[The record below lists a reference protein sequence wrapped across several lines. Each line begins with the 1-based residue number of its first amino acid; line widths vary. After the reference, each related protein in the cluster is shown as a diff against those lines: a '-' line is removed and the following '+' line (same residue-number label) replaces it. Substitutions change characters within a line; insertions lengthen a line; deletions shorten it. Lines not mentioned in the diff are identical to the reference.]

1 MKNSSTENFK
11 HGIAKPM
18 LCDGFLVPMTDFVIE
33 YAPKFNPF
41 GTDEQ
46 ILCLDYIHNYAK
58 FLKQPL
64 KLGMFVPCNKEGN
77 VYAYEYEE
85 PIQEDYW
92 SENGTVYSGE
102 LFKHDLNRY
111 MKYKKAKEKVLFEGF
126 DLNQKDLSKLENIF
140 CLTKEYFQI
149 TFFTKEKGCF
159 IDNLKTNKTYEIKT
173 IEDLI
178 EYDLQ
183 LTENAIKQI
192 GL

>member
-1 MKNSSTENFK
+1 METFRLKS
-11 HGIAKPM
+11 M
-18 LCDGFLVPMTDFVIE
+18 VDFVLQQDI
-33 YAPKFNPF
+33 
-41 GTDEQ
+41 TDIKQ
-46 ILCLDYIHNYAK
+46 RNSIVNYAK
-58 FLKQPL
+58 FLKQTL
-64 KLGMFVPCNKEGN
+64 NLGMFVPC
-77 VYAYEYEE
+77 
-85 PIQEDYW
+85 D
-92 SENGTVYSGE
+92 ENGNPIILDTEHKECPISWSIDE
-102 LFKHDLNRY
+102 IE
-111 MKYKKAKEKVLFEGF
+111 KYKQAKEKVLFEGF

-192 GL
+192 